1 MCGIAGF
8 YSEIG
13 SGPEAD
19 IVSRAQSMANAIIH
33 RGPDDIGAW
42 VDARAGIA
50 LAHRRLSVLDLSPAG
65 HQPMESGSGRYVLVY
80 NGEIYNHLVV
90 RNSLEAANGNIYWR
104 GHSDTETLLAAIEY
118 WGVELALTKIKGMF
132 AFAVWDKQDGSL
144 YLARDRLGEKPLYYG
159 WQGGS
164 FLFGSELKAMRAHPD
179 FKGEID
185 RGALALFFRHN
196 YVPGPYSIYK
206 GIFKL
211 PAGSLV
217 RVKFDQSETAVPK
230 YYWKLS
236 DIAERGEVSLYAG
249 SDTDAVGQLE
259 EKLGSAVEH
268 QMLADVP
275 LGALL
280 SGGIDSS
287 LICSLMQSRSTSR
300 VKTFTIGFDSAT
312 HNEAAFAGNVARH
325 LGTEHTE
332 LYIDPADA
340 LDIVPSMPE
349 MYDEPFADSSQLPT
363 YLVMKLVK
371 QHVTVALSGDGGDEL
386 FAGYNRYAY
395 APKLWNRLGG
405 LPQLFRDGI
414 AKSLTVLP
422 AATVSRLAGGF
433 GVAQAGDKAHKL
445 GQRLAN
451 ILNLDD
457 LYLSLVSEWGDVSDL
472 GIDAPEHPYLL
483 NERGAWPELDDPAAR
498 MMALD
503 TLSYLPDDILVKV
516 DRAAMAVSLETR
528 APFLDKDVV
537 EFAWQLPM
545 NLKLRNGQGKWIL
558 RELLYKYVPEKL
570 VERPKMGF
578 SIPLDDWLRG
588 PLREW
593 AEPLLDEHRLIAE
606 GYINPI
612 PVRRAWEQHQQ
623 SKANFGHR
631 LWSVLMFQ
639 SWLETQQNGL

>member
-1 MCGIAGF
+1 MCGITGF
-8 YSEIG
+8 YSSFRDRHEIAIE
-13 SGPEAD
+13 SLAE
-19 IVSRAQSMANAIIH
+19 SMANALTH
-33 RGPDDIGAW
+33 RGPDDLGTW
-42 VDARAGIA
+42 VDVSAEIA
-50 LAHRRLSVLDLSPAG
+50 LAHRRLSILDLSSAG
-65 HQPMESGSGRYVLVY
+65 HQPMESVSGRYIIVF
-80 NGEIYNHLVV
+80 NGEIYNHVPV
-90 RNSLEAANGNIYWR
+90 AAILEAEQGGIDWQ
-104 GHSDTETLLAAIEY
+104 GHSDTETLLAAIEH
-118 WGVELALTKIKGMF
+118 WGIELTLTKIKGMF
-132 AFAVWDKQDGSL
+132 AFAVWDKQDEML

-164 FLFGSELKAMRAHPD
+164 FLFGSELKALKAHPS
-179 FKGEID
+179 FQGEID

-206 GIFKL
+206 NIYKL
-211 PAGSLV
+211 PAASFLK
-217 RVKFDQSETAVPK
+217 VKFDQHEQPQPQ
-230 YYWKLS
+230 YYWHFS
-236 DIAERGEVSLYAG
+236 DIAERGVTSSYTGSEV
-249 SDTDAVGQLE
+249 DALNQLE
-259 EKLGSAVEH
+259 KKLGSAVED

-280 SGGIDSS
+280 SGGVDSS

-300 VKTFTIGFDSAT
+300 IKTFTVGFDSAT
-312 HNEAAFAGNVARH
+312 YNEAAFAAKVAKH

-332 LYIDPADA
+332 LYLNPTDA
-340 LDIVPSMPE
+340 LELVPSLPE

-363 YLVMKLVK
+363 HLVMKLVK

-386 FAGYNRYAY
+386 FAGYNRYTY
-395 APKLWNRLGG
+395 APTVWDKLGG
-405 LPQLFRDGI
+405 LPQILRDGV
-414 AKSLTVLP
+414 AKSLTAIP
-422 AATVSRLAGGF
+422 ATTINRLANNF

-451 ILNLDD
+451 VASIDD
-457 LYLSLVSEWGDVSDL
+457 LYISLVSEWGDASDL
-472 GIDAPEHPYLL
+472 VIDAPELPYLL
-483 NERGAWPELDDPAAR
+483 NDRDRWPEIDDSAAR

-545 NLKLRNGQGKWIL
+545 NFKLRNGQGKWIL
-558 RELLYKYVPEKL
+558 RQLLYKHVPQKL

-593 AEPLLDEHRLIAE
+593 AEPLLDENRLISE
-606 GYINPI
+606 GYIQPE
-612 PVRRAWEQHQQ
+612 PVRRAWQQHQQ
-623 SKANFGHR
+623 GKANFGYR

-639 SWLETQQNGL
+639 SWLDHQQRAL

>member
-8 YSEIG
+8 YSEIV
-13 SGPEAD
+13 SRPESE
-19 IVSRAQSMANAIIH
+19 IKSRAQSMVNAIVH
-33 RGPDDIGAW
+33 RGPDDVGTW

-65 HQPMESGSGRYVLVY
+65 HQPMESASGRYVLVY
-80 NGEIYNHLVV
+80 NGEIYNHLLIS
-90 RNSLEAANGNIYWR
+90 NSLEAENGNIDWR
-104 GHSDTETLLAAIEY
+104 GHSDTETLLAAIEH

-132 AFAVWDKQDGSL
+132 AFAVWDKQDEVL

-164 FLFGSELKAMRAHPD
+164 FLFGSELKAMKAHPD
-179 FKGEID
+179 FAGEID
-185 RGALALFFRHN
+185 RGALALYFRHN

-217 RVKFDQSETAVPK
+217 RVKFNQSEAVVPM

-236 DIAERGEVSLYAG
+236 DIAERSEVSSYAG
-249 SDTDAVGQLE
+249 SEADAVGQLE
-259 EKLGSAVEH
+259 EKLGSAVGD

-312 HNEAAFAGNVARH
+312 YNEAAFAGKVAKH

-332 LYIDPADA
+332 LYVDPAGA
-340 LDIVPSMPE
+340 LDIVPSMSE

-363 YLVMKLVK
+363 HLVMKLVK

-405 LPQLFRDGI
+405 LPQFFRDGI

-422 AATVSRLAGGF
+422 AATVNRLAGGF
-433 GVAQAGDKAHKL
+433 GVVQAGDKAHKL

-451 ILNLDD
+451 ISNVDD
-457 LYLSLVSEWGDVSDL
+457 LYLSLVSEWGEESDL
-472 GIDAPEHPYLL
+472 GIDAPKLPYLL
-483 NERGAWPELDDPAAR
+483 NERGAWPELDDPVAR

-503 TLSYLPDDILVKV
+503 SLSYLPDDILVKV

-558 RELLYKYVPEKL
+558 RKLLYKYVPENL

-606 GYINPI
+606 GYINPV

-623 SKANFGHR
+623 NKANFGYR